1 MSALYMINCVQFA
14 YSYQASKL
22 TLLGSSHCVL
32 SHSRMHTDNAWS
44 WVSILV

>member
-1 MSALYMINCVQFA
+1 LLQGYS

-32 SHSRMHTDNAWS
+32 SHSRMHTDNVWS
-44 WVSILV
+44 EVSILV